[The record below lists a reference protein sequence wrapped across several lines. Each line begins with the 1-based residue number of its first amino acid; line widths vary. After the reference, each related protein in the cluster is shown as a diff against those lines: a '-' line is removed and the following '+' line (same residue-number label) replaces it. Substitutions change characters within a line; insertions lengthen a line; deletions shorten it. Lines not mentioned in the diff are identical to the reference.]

1 MFAFQYPVTGDY
13 ITVYFDMQNY
23 YFYYNEI
30 EKLLDSDSNRIK
42 SSSKRRLVR
51 KFKTAKFLLLADAL
65 LLLDCYTNTKPVKKF
80 FKNSLLPVLRG
91 YQKSY
96 KKTL

>member
-1 MFAFQYPVTGDY
+1 MFAFQYPITGDY

-30 EKLLDSDSNRIK
+30 ERLLNRSNRIK
-42 SSSKRRLVR
+42 YSSTRRLVR
-51 KFKTAKFLLLADAL
+51 KFKAAKFLLLDDAL
-65 LLLDCYTNTKPVKKF
+65 LLLNCYTNTKLVKNFIKYR
-80 FKNSLLPVLRG
+80 LVPVLRQ

-96 KKTL
+96 NKYL